1 MNELAAGNYKVEAV
15 GIPEERGLTEDDL
28 GAIIWCWSVSQ
39 DLNSGRRTGSY
50 EKSIIHR
57 IVGPAEASYYKN
69 HPDAGER
76 LQVSA
81 AGIWNGKAKVRD
93 GRLSKNHRTGE
104 MYRYRS
110 IRYLPSGE
118 NVGERCEYFDKPLYL
133 VQRSTLSPLSA

>member
-1 MNELAAGNYKVEAV
+1 MKELAAGDYEITEV
-15 GIPEERGLTEDDL
+15 GPAEVRGLTEDDL
-28 GAIIWCWSVSQ
+28 GAILWRWSVSQ

-50 EKSIIHR
+50 ERSIVHR
-57 IVGPAEASYYKN
+57 IVGPAEDSYYEA

-76 LQVSA
+76 LQVST
-81 AGIWNGKAKVRD
+81 AGVWNGKVKVRD

-118 NVGERCEYFDKPLYL
+118 NVGGRCEHFDKPLYL
-133 VQRSTLSPLSA
+133 VQRSTLSL